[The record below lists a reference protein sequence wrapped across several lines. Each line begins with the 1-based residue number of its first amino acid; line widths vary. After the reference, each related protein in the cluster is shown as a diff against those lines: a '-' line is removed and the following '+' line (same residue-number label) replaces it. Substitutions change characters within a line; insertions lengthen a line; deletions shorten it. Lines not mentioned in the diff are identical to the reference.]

1 MSLVVGVSIAG
12 AVVFGCDG
20 FALIE
25 SKNKAN
31 VKKLYTR
38 TKLVVL
44 HPWNIV
50 VGYVGETE
58 ALLDIISPIVPT
70 GGLEALE
77 HGSLAVA
84 STQGLTEEKF
94 LAHVGR
100 EMHRLHR
107 HTKKTHILLVCGYC
121 DQYGYPVQFCFDRD
135 GKRRKISEFICIG
148 SGAGIASRIIGKAYS
163 TLLSMERGCRLVID
177 AIYAASVVPTVNSL
191 PMIVVARKNTI
202 HDFTAVTKEEYRKF
216 RESLRNMLIQK
227 ARAIVD

>member
-1 MSLVVGVSIAG
+1 MSFVVGLNIAG

-20 FALIE
+20 FVLVGT
-25 SKNKAN
+25 KNNGN

-44 HPWNIV
+44 HAWNIV
-50 VGYVGETE
+50 VGYVGETG

-84 STQGLTEEKF
+84 SIQGLTQEKF

-107 HTKKTHILLVCGYC
+107 HTKKTHIVLVCGYC
-121 DQYGYPVQFCFDRD
+121 DQYGYPVQFCFDRA
-135 GKRRKISEFICIG
+135 GKRKKISEFICIG
-148 SGAGIASRIIGKAYS
+148 SGAEIASRIIGKAYS
-163 TLLSMERGCRLVID
+163 TLLSMERACRLVID
-177 AIYAASVVPTVNSL
+177 AIYAASEDGL
-191 PMIVVARKNTI
+191 FKIGR
-202 HDFTAVTKEEYRKF
+202 
-216 RESLRNMLIQK
+216 
-227 ARAIVD
+227 